1 MFQPDLSALP
11 VKSALK
17 KSTGKYGHDATMP
30 PHLSGRLLV
39 PPQMRRPT
47 GSGTAHA
54 ASATTKPQR
63 SSLKQV
69 PSSKWAAGTVGAKA
83 FPAATTAGDA
93 SAAASDSTAAA
104 ASDSTAAASSDS
116 TAAAASAPAELP
128 APSQG
133 AYLAVTPGL
142 ERTDEPMRMRSE
154 APTTKIAASTA
165 APRVPPPARVDAD
178 ERLATATAD
187 ALLHGRVLKVSVQRA
202 GRGEHMPSG
211 APRAVRLSISHNKLV
226 PTREAGSA

>member
-1 MFQPDLSALP
+1 MFRSANPNPNLKPDP
-11 VKSALK
+11 N
-17 KSTGKYGHDATMP
+17 P
-30 PHLSGRLLV
+30 N
-39 PPQMRRPT
+39 QRPT

-63 SSLKQV
+63 SSLKQA

-93 SAAASDSTAAA
+93 YAAA
-104 ASDSTAAASSDS
+104 SDS

-142 ERTDEPMRMRSE
+142 GRTDEPMRMRSE
-154 APTTKIAASTA
+154 APTTKVAASTA
-165 APRVPPPARVDAD
+165 APRVPPPARGDAG
-178 ERLATATAD
+178 T
-187 ALLHGRVLKVSVQRA
+187 
-202 GRGEHMPSG
+202 
-211 APRAVRLSISHNKLV
+211 
-226 PTREAGSA
+226 